1 MTITIILGAI
11 FGMDVGGSLTK
22 IVYFEANTSPT
33 SHYSHDP
40 HHHTSTANNTNT
52 PIRRSQSL
60 EKLSAP
66 DYQAALQKLYA
77 YMNDTQSYGETG
89 KRDDSLSFYSN
100 VLGGKLHFLCFE
112 TRRMKSK
119 SSYSILTVCTVH
131 YIEKKTKK
139 MNLSFLS
146 SFIALSSLCLL
157 QFIFLLSFLS
167 SFDGLF
173 VTFLVSN

>member
-33 SHYSHDP
+33 SYYSHDP

-119 SSYSILTVCTVH
+119 TSYTVCTVH
-131 YIEKKTKK
+131 YIEKMTKK

-146 SFIALSSLCLL
+146 SFITLSSLCLL
-157 QFIFLLSFLS
+157 QYIFLFPFFPLSMAYL
-167 SFDGLF
+167 
-173 VTFLVSN
+173 